1 MSSFAKVN
9 DSMFLIIDYRM
20 YGELQEEID
29 NWLLDTLGYQPRVGM
44 TLDFKYKEDAV
55 LFLLRWA

>member
-1 MSSFAKVN
+1 ML
-9 DSMFLIIDYRM
+9 LIVDYRM

-29 NWLLDTLGYQPRVGM
+29 NWSLDTFGYQPRVGM
-44 TLDFKYKEDAV
+44 LLDFTYKEDAM

>member
-1 MSSFAKVN
+1 VSAFAKVN
-9 DSMFLIIDYRM
+9 DSMLLIVDYRM

-29 NWLLDTLGYQPRVGM
+29 NWSLDTFGYQPRVGM
-44 TLDFKYKEDAV
+44 LLDFTYKEDAM